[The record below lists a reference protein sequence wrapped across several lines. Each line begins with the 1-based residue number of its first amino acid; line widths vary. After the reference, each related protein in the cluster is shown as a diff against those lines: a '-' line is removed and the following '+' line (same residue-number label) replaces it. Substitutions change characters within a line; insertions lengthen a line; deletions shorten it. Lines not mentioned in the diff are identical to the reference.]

1 MFKNVLRTAV
11 VFSIALSASSALA
24 KSKKSSNKKTSE
36 EASAT
41 TESSASGK
49 SSCLVTAQQ
58 AADAICRINEC
69 QDLEVTYQGLEGGA
83 EKFGDK
89 KGFMSIR
96 AVSGNGET
104 VCVITRVIYNPKP

>member
-1 MFKNVLRTAV
+1 MFKGFVSVFFAAVLIVT
-11 VFSIALSASSALA
+11 ASSAMA
-24 KSKKSSNKKTSE
+24 KPKKSAAKAETESSSE
-36 EASAT
+36 SAT
-41 TESSASGK
+41 TGK

-58 AADAICRINEC
+58 AADAICRINDC
-69 QDLEVTYQGLEGGA
+69 HDLEIGFQGMEGST

-104 VCVITRVIYNPKP
+104 VCVITRVVYNPKP